1 MDTDQD
7 KLQQLTER
15 TSGDYQ
21 AFLYDVDGTLAD
33 NIDAHKRSYAEVA
46 AGYGVNLD
54 TALIDETAGWPT
66 VVVAKEISR
75 RYGVQLPDTFA
86 AEKSAVFFEKF
97 IEHTIPVGFV
107 VQHLR
112 NHAGK
117 VRIGVVSGG
126 SRTTVTRTL
135 TVLGIIDLI
144 EVMVCAGETKLGK
157 PHADPFLLAAQQ
169 LGVDPAKCIVFEDGQ
184 PGVDGAIAAGMDWV
198 RVDQI

>member
-1 MDTDQD
+1 MEIDQD
-7 KLQQLTER
+7 KLNKLTKR
-15 TSGDYQ
+15 TEGDYA

-33 NIDAHKRSYAEVA
+33 NIDAHKQSYQEVA
-46 AGYGVNLD
+46 AGYGVALD
-54 TALIDETAGWPT
+54 TDLIDETAGWPT

-75 RYGVQLPDTFA
+75 RYGVELPETFA

-97 IEHTIPVGFV
+97 IDKTVPVGFV
-107 VQHLR
+107 VQHLK

-117 VRIGVVSGG
+117 VRIGIVSGG

-135 TVLGIIDLI
+135 TVLGIIDQV
-144 EVMVCAGETKLGK
+144 EVLVCAGDTKLGK
-157 PHADPFLLAAQQ
+157 PHADPFLLAARQ
-169 LGVDPAKCIVFEDGQ
+169 LGVEPARCIVFEDGQ